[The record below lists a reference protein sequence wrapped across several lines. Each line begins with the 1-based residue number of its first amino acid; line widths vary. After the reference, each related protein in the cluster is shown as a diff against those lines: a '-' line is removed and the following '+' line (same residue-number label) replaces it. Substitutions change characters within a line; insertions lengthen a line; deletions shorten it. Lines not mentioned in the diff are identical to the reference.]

1 MLLIY
6 LQLLI
11 KTMKKLISLLA
22 IVFLLST
29 VSIQAQQ
36 IPQFSQRMFDKLV
49 FNPAVAGSVMNPEI
63 KLHYRSQWVGFDG
76 APVTSLL
83 NYHRDLSETMGLGG
97 YLISDIAGH
106 TRRFALNVSYAYH
119 IPFQS
124 FYLSMGL
131 SGSLLQYGIDGKDI
145 KLYQNND
152 NSINAGVSD
161 KVIKPDASLGI
172 YLYNN
177 KFYFGA
183 SVLQLINSKVKLNL
197 GGTTEALV
205 PLTQHYYITGGYN
218 FIIDK
223 YDIEPSMLLSR
234 TIGSPTQIDINVKLE
249 YSNKIIAGITYRNK
263 DAVILLAGFRIERFF
278 MAYSYDI
285 VVSSLKNTNSGSHE
299 ILLSM
304 NFPYYK
310 KGKGR
315 PMYNLVGTKIGQ
327 IKKRLR

>member
-1 MLLIY
+1 
-6 LQLLI
+6 
-11 KTMKKLISLLA
+11 MKKLISLLA

-29 VSIQAQQ
+29 VSIYAQQ
-36 IPQFSQRMFDKLV
+36 IPQFSQRMFDKMV

-63 KLHYRSQWVGFDG
+63 KLHHRSQWVDFEG

-97 YLISDIAGH
+97 YLISDITGY
-106 TRRFALNVSYAYH
+106 TRSFALNVSYAYH
-119 IPFQS
+119 IPLQS
-124 FYLSMGL
+124 FYLSLGL
-131 SGSLLQYGIDGKDI
+131 SASLLQYGIDGKDI
-145 KLYQNND
+145 TLHKDYD
-152 NSINAGVSD
+152 KTINAGVSD
-161 KVIKPDASLGI
+161 KVLKPDASFGI
-172 YLYNN
+172 YLYNY

-183 SVLQLINSKVKLNL
+183 SVLQLIGSKVKLDL
-197 GGTTEALV
+197 GSETEALV

-218 FIIDK
+218 FIIEK

-263 DAVILLAGFRIERFF
+263 DAVVLLAGFRVERFF
-278 MAYSYDI
+278 MGYSYDI
-285 VVSSLKNTNSGSHE
+285 IVSPLRNTNSGSHE

-310 KGKGR
+310 EGR
-315 PMYNLVGTKIGQ
+315 PMYNLSGTRIGQ
-327 IKKRLR
+327 IKKRVK